1 MGSKSRSQTNAA
13 LASRRSVYAGRNGVE
28 LRMLRSSEAASVA
41 TPTDA
46 AASPVTSKTEGS
58 TTRSA
63 ADRQVIE
70 LRRITLEHRPERRSE
85 FPHVGDCRRRAQR
98 QVVPSRTMADLEF
111 DAVIE
116 AGPGGGAL
124 VVLPASAADV
134 FGTKARVPVT
144 ATFDGIAYRG
154 STMPMGDGTS
164 CLGIR
169 KSIRTAAKLGI
180 ADPVHVVIER
190 DTAERTVE
198 VPADVPQRS
207 NEPDSPHA
215 SRRWR
220 TATPP
225 RARSVDRSKQSER
238 HAGATHRE
246 AVAAVRDA

>member
-1 MGSKSRSQTNAA
+1 
-13 LASRRSVYAGRNGVE
+13 
-28 LRMLRSSEAASVA
+28 
-41 TPTDA
+41 
-46 AASPVTSKTEGS
+46 
-58 TTRSA
+58 
-63 ADRQVIE
+63 
-70 LRRITLEHRPERRSE
+70 
-85 FPHVGDCRRRAQR
+85 
-98 QVVPSRTMADLEF
+98 MADLEF

-180 ADPVHVVIER
+180 GDTVHVMIER

-198 VPADVPQRS
+198 VPADLAAALERAGLTSRFAAMAHSQRS
-207 NEPDSPHA
+207 EHVQSIDEA
-215 SRRWR
+215 KRAD
-220 TATPP
+220 T
-225 RARSVDRSKQSER
+225 RARRIEK
-238 HAGATHRE
+238 T
-246 AVAAVRDA
+246 VAAVRDA